1 MSPSNLSVDKRGGI
15 SFEVMW
21 RGALKS
27 NRLTRRRAPIMRLR
41 AATRLH
47 GKNPTSPGP
56 RRLVAIFRLKLLE
69 WEMWLNKV
77 ALFKEFVANAKNKT
91 KVNSSHN
98 HER

>member
-1 MSPSNLSVDKRGGI
+1 MSPSNLSVDKRGGT

-41 AATRLH
+41 AALH

-69 WEMWLNKV
+69 WELWLNKV
-77 ALFKEFVANAKNKT
+77 ALFKKFVANAKSKT
-91 KVNSSHN
+91 KVTN